1 MCADRYGNIGN
12 CGVST
17 GTSGGGYDAF
27 GRSRTSEPF
36 TLADYSH
43 QYGLNEEILS
53 KVLKVNWIFLVG
65 DWETQII

>member
-1 MCADRYGNIGN
+1 MAQWNKNNQDYLNQERTLFEVHMCADRYGNIGN

-17 GTSGGGYDAF
+17 GAGGGGYDAF

-43 QYGLNEEILS
+43 Q
-53 KVLKVNWIFLVG
+53 
-65 DWETQII
+65 